1 MVANGENMDKRWQK
15 ETHVPGHIIGV
26 LWPLVVQ
33 SANKYVL
40 SLVFLK
46 HKLNK

>member
-26 LWPLVVQ
+26 PWQLVVQ

-40 SLVFLK
+40 FFVLLEY
-46 HKLNK
+46 KLND